1 MILNDKPNCPIPQRI
16 TLMRK
21 KTVLPKYLNPNDF
34 CRSKSITNH
43 SLNDHNYTVNIDEK
57 KTVIL

>member
-1 MILNDKPNCPIPQRI
+1 MQMI
-16 TLMRK
+16 MRK

-34 CRSKSITNH
+34 CRSKSKTNH
-43 SLNDHNYTVNIDEK
+43 SLNDDHNYTVNIDEK